1 MHRYPLP
8 AAGAALDVHRFVA
21 DATGR
26 AARGA
31 ARDGA
36 RARGG
41 DSLSL
46 VMMGLHRSVARYCS
60 CKEAHTLHVHVHV
73 HVVSHDTRHSMV
85 RAVVASC
92 TQ

>member
-1 MHRYPLP
+1 MHRYHPS

-26 AARGA
+26 SARGA

-46 VMMGLHRSVARYCS
+46 VMMGLHRSVARCFS
-60 CKEAHTLHVHVHV
+60 CKEAHTLHVHV